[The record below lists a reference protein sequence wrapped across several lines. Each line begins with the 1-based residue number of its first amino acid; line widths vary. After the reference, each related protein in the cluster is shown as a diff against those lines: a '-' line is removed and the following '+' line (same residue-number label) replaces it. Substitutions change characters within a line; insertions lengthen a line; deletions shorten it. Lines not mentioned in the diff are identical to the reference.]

1 MTLAQHTLAVSDQMN
16 EAYGKNDKKMVDEL
30 SQKIDRLE
38 KILGP
43 EYVALMDGLQK
54 LGPENK
60 KRVAEIMLQFAALEI
75 VYEVGLKSQKAPT
88 TTRAIEFE
96 RSRQQGSRCRAPGA
110 NLRRRLPRWSLVL
123 NPAKPTKSK
132 PGRATTPEA
141 DRATAA
147 AAATTPTTDRATA
160 AAAATPATGR
170 AAAAAAATTPAAGGA
185 AAAAATTPAAA
196 AAAATT
202 PAAGRAAAAAADSTG
217 ASGFTAGARKKTALR
232 RSRTASLPEMTC
244 WLQIK

>member
-16 EAYGKNDKKMVDEL
+16 EAYEKNDKKMVDEL
-30 SQKIDRLE
+30 PQKIDRLE

-96 RSRQQGSRCRAPGA
+96 R
-110 NLRRRLPRWSLVL
+110 
-123 NPAKPTKSK
+123 
-132 PGRATTPEA
+132 
-141 DRATAA
+141 
-147 AAATTPTTDRATA
+147 
-160 AAAATPATGR
+160 
-170 AAAAAAATTPAAGGA
+170 AGTSPIG
-185 AAAAATTPAAA
+185 
-196 AAAATT
+196 
-202 PAAGRAAAAAADSTG
+202 
-217 ASGFTAGARKKTALR
+217 
-232 RSRTASLPEMTC
+232 
-244 WLQIK
+244 